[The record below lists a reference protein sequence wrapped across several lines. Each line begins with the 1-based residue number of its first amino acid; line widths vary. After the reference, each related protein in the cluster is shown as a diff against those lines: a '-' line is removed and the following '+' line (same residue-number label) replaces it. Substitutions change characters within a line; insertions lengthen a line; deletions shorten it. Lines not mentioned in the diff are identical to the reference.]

1 MSWSVEKGK
10 RRGGTP
16 RKREYPSRAADY
28 DLLEPIG
35 DGATAVVHRA
45 RCLPLDGEVVAVKI
59 MNMAQRSEADV
70 INASE
75 EVKTMSTIDHDNL
88 LGAYC
93 SFTEGEALWIVM
105 PYMAGGSCFHLMKSS
120 YPKGFDEKF
129 IAFVL
134 RETLEGLAYLHRY
147 ALVHRDVKAG
157 NILLD
162 QHKGVKLADFGASAS
177 LYDPMINRHGKR
189 RTLVGT
195 PCWMAPEVMEQ
206 KEYDAKYFLILITTL
221 LYFNYA
227 CVCVY
232 IFFNKTKVNCRA
244 DIWSFGI
251 TALELAHGHA
261 PFSTQP
267 PAKVFLLTLQH
278 APPSLHNTKDKKFSK
293 SFKQMIATCLIKDPS
308 KRPTAQHLL
317 ELPFFKKLKLED
329 NVLKCILNKLP
340 SLGDRMQSI
349 KENEAKLQAEK
360 KPYDKS
366 KEKASQDE
374 YLRGVSEWNFD
385 IADLKAQAALY
396 PDENDGGEDEYL
408 RFLFELDTIDETAPT
423 QDVHARDYSRSEN
436 EKQEC
441 NDVAR
446 NQNSIDTTPTLQSTN
461 QLEKESPNG
470 LVRHESFELRSKS
483 AAKQITRAVSNC
495 KDFDEYL
502 KSAIQK
508 GRFKVTVEGADLEKL
523 EVTTPREK
531 ELLERIASLE
541 QMLHA
546 TQDEVQRLREKE
558 TKGAMTCAQLQ

>member
-1 MSWSVEKGK
+1 MEKGK
-10 RRGGTP
+10 RRGGSSSSGPMTVA
-16 RKREYPSRAADY
+16 RKRDQFPSRAKDY
-28 DLLEPIG
+28 ELLEPVG
-35 DGATAVVHRA
+35 DGATAVVRRA
-45 RCLPLDGEVVAVKI
+45 RCLPLGGEVVAVKI
-59 MNMAQRSEADV
+59 MNMSQRSEADV
-70 INASE
+70 IHASE
-75 EVKTMSTIDHDNL
+75 EVKTMSTIDHGNL

-93 SFTEGEALWIVM
+93 SFTEGETLWIIM

-189 RTLVGT
+189 KTLVGT

-206 KEYDAKYFLILITTL
+206 KEYDVK
-221 LYFNYA
+221 
-227 CVCVY
+227 
-232 IFFNKTKVNCRA
+232 A

-278 APPSLHNTKDKKFSK
+278 APPSLHNTKEKKFSK

-317 ELPFFKKLKLED
+317 ELPFFKKVKFED
-329 NVLKCILNKLP
+329 NVLKCVLNKLP

-360 KPYDKS
+360 KPLDKC

-374 YLRGVSEWNFD
+374 YMRGVSEWNFD
-385 IADLKAQAALY
+385 IEELKAQAALY

-408 RFLFELDTIDETAPT
+408 RFLFELDTICESAPI
-423 QDVHARDYSRSEN
+423 QDVQSRDYSKDEN
-436 EKQEC
+436 EKKES
-441 NDVAR
+441 NEITR
-446 NQNSIDTTPTLQSTN
+446 NEKIDTTPILQSVK
-461 QLEKESPNG
+461 QLENKGSPNG
-470 LVRHESFELRSKS
+470 L
-483 AAKQITRAVSNC
+483 
-495 KDFDEYL
+495 DFDEYL

-508 GRFKVTVEGADLEKL
+508 GRFKVTVEGAEVEKL
-523 EVTTPREK
+523 EVATPREK

-541 QMLHA
+541 RMLHDS
-546 TQDEVQRLREKE
+546 QDEVQRLREKGKRSNVMP
-558 TKGAMTCAQLQ
+558 TTTVAKCKYKPS

>member
-1 MSWSVEKGK
+1 MEKGK
-10 RRGGTP
+10 RRAVAAART
-16 RKREYPSRAADY
+16 KREFPIRAEDY
-28 DLLEPIG
+28 ELLEAIG

-45 RCLPLDGEVVAVKI
+45 RCLPLAGEVVAIKM

-70 INASE
+70 IHASE

-93 SFTEGEALWIVM
+93 SFTEGETLWIVM

-162 QHKGVKLADFGASAS
+162 EHKGVKLADFGASAS

-189 RTLVGT
+189 KTLVGT

-206 KEYDAKYFLILITTL
+206 KEYDIK
-221 LYFNYA
+221 
-227 CVCVY
+227 
-232 IFFNKTKVNCRA
+232 A

-308 KRPTAQHLL
+308 KRPTAQNLL
-317 ELPFFKKLKLED
+317 QLPFFKKVKFEE
-329 NVLKCILNKLP
+329 NILKCMLNKLP
-340 SLGDRMQSI
+340 SLGARMISI

-360 KPYDKS
+360 KPLDKI

-374 YLRGVSEWNFD
+374 YMRGVSEWNFD
-385 IADLKAQAALY
+385 IEALKAQAALY
-396 PDENDGGEDEYL
+396 PDENASCEDDYL
-408 RFLFELDTIDETAPT
+408 RFLFELDTICESAPI
-423 QDVHARDYSRSEN
+423 QDVQAQNLSKDEIEKN
-436 EKQEC
+436 ES
-441 NDVAR
+441 NGSTR
-446 NQNSIDTTPTLQSTN
+446 NQNSVDTTPVLQSVK
-461 QLEKESPNG
+461 QLENRGNPNG
-470 LVRHESFELRSKS
+470 FVRHESFQLRSKS
-483 AAKQITRAVSNC
+483 PAKQITRAVSNC
-495 KDFDEYL
+495 ADFDEYL

-508 GRFKVTVEGADLEKL
+508 GRFKVTVEGAEVEKM
-523 EVTTPREK
+523 EAATPREK
-531 ELLERIASLE
+531 ELLEQIASLE
-541 QMLHA
+541 RMLHDS
-546 TQDEVQRLREKE
+546 QDEVQRLREKE
-558 TKGAMTCAQLQ
+558 IKGAMACQQLE

>member
-1 MSWSVEKGK
+1 MEKGK
-10 RRGGTP
+10 RRGGSSSSSGP
-16 RKREYPSRAADY
+16 QAVARKRDQFPSRAKDY
-28 DLLEPIG
+28 ELLEPVG
-35 DGATAVVHRA
+35 DGATAVVRRA
-45 RCLPLDGEVVAVKI
+45 RCLPLGGEVVAVKI
-59 MNMAQRSEADV
+59 MNMSQRSEDDV
-70 INASE
+70 NHASE
-75 EVKTMSTIDHDNL
+75 EVKMMSTIDHDNL

-93 SFTEGEALWIVM
+93 SFTEGETLWIIM

-189 RTLVGT
+189 KTLVGT

-206 KEYDAKYFLILITTL
+206 KEYDAK
-221 LYFNYA
+221 
-227 CVCVY
+227 
-232 IFFNKTKVNCRA
+232 A

-293 SFKQMIATCLIKDPS
+293 SFKQMIATCLMKDPS

-317 ELPFFKKLKLED
+317 ELPFFKKVKFED
-329 NVLKCILNKLP
+329 NVLKSVLNKLP

-349 KENEAKLQAEK
+349 QENEAKLQAEK
-360 KPYDKS
+360 KPLDKC

-374 YLRGVSEWNFD
+374 YMRGVSEWNFD
-385 IADLKAQAALY
+385 IEELKAQAALY

-408 RFLFELDTIDETAPT
+408 RFLFELDTICESAPIH
-423 QDVHARDYSRSEN
+423 DVQSRDYSKNEN
-436 EKQEC
+436 EKYKFWSGLHTLEQGK
-441 NDVAR
+441 ND
-446 NQNSIDTTPTLQSTN
+446 L
-461 QLEKESPNG
+461 
-470 LVRHESFELRSKS
+470 FF
-483 AAKQITRAVSNC
+483 AVSNC

-508 GRFKVTVEGADLEKL
+508 GRFKVTVEGAEVEKL
-523 EVTTPREK
+523 EVATPREK

-541 QMLHA
+541 RMLHDS
-546 TQDEVQRLREKE
+546 QEEVQRLREKGNCNFVLKLYFPE
-558 TKGAMTCAQLQ
+558 IKRDKRSNVMPTATVAKSKYNPS

>member
-35 DGATAVVHRA
+35 DGATAVVRRA

-88 LGAYC
+88 LGAFC
-93 SFTEGEALWIVM
+93 SFTEGFE
-105 PYMAGGSCFHLMKSS
+105 
-120 YPKGFDEKF
+120 EKF

-206 KEYDAKYFLILITTL
+206 KEYDAK
-221 LYFNYA
+221 
-227 CVCVY
+227 
-232 IFFNKTKVNCRA
+232 A

-349 KENEAKLQAEK
+349 KESEAKLQAEK

-385 IADLKAQAALY
+385 IEDLKAQAALY

-423 QDVHARDYSRSEN
+423 QDVHAQDYSRSEN

-441 NDVAR
+441 NNVAR

-495 KDFDEYL
+495 KNFDEYL

-508 GRFKVTVEGADLEKL
+508 GRFKVTVEGADVEKL

-546 TQDEVQRLREKE
+546 TQDEVQRLREKG
-558 TKGAMTCAQLQ
+558 KLHC

>member
-1 MSWSVEKGK
+1 MEKGK
-10 RRGGTP
+10 RRAGGAAAPQTVA
-16 RKREYPSRAADY
+16 RKREFPSRAADY
-28 DLLEPIG
+28 ELLEPIG
-35 DGATAVVHRA
+35 DGATAVVRRA
-45 RCLPLDGEVVAVKI
+45 RCLPLAGEVVAVKI

-70 INASE
+70 IHASE

-93 SFTEGEALWIVM
+93 SFTEGETLWIIM

-189 RTLVGT
+189 KTLVGT

-206 KEYDAKYFLILITTL
+206 KEYDVK
-221 LYFNYA
+221 
-227 CVCVY
+227 
-232 IFFNKTKVNCRA
+232 A

-317 ELPFFKKLKLED
+317 ELPFFKKVKFED
-329 NVLKCILNKLP
+329 NILKCMLNKLP
-340 SLGDRMQSI
+340 SLGDRMLSI

-360 KPYDKS
+360 KPLDKS

-374 YLRGVSEWNFD
+374 YMRGVSEWNFD
-385 IADLKAQAALY
+385 IEELKAQAALY

-408 RFLFELDTIDETAPT
+408 RFLFELDTICESAPI
-423 QDVHARDYSRSEN
+423 QDVQARDYFKDEN
-436 EKQEC
+436 EKLHFQKES
-441 NDVAR
+441 NEVTR
-446 NQNSIDTTPTLQSTN
+446 NQNSTDTAPVLQSVK
-461 QLEKESPNG
+461 QLENKGSPNG
-470 LVRHESFELRSKS
+470 LVRHESFQLRSKS
-483 AAKQITRAVSNC
+483 PAKQITRAVSNC

-508 GRFKVTVEGADLEKL
+508 GRFKVTVEGAEVEKL
-523 EVTTPREK
+523 EVATPREK

-541 QMLHA
+541 RMY
-546 TQDEVQRLREKE
+546 V
-558 TKGAMTCAQLQ
+558 CYILQPLFEITFII

>member
-1 MSWSVEKGK
+1 MEKGK
-10 RRGGTP
+10 RRGGSSSSSGP
-16 RKREYPSRAADY
+16 QAVARKRDQFPSRAKDY
-28 DLLEPIG
+28 ELLEPVG
-35 DGATAVVHRA
+35 DGATAVVRRA
-45 RCLPLDGEVVAVKI
+45 RCLPLGGEVVAVKI
-59 MNMAQRSEADV
+59 MNMSQRSEDDV
-70 INASE
+70 NHASE
-75 EVKTMSTIDHDNL
+75 EVKMMSTIDHDNL

-93 SFTEGEALWIVM
+93 SFTE
-105 PYMAGGSCFHLMKSS
+105 
-120 YPKGFDEKF
+120 GFDEKF

-189 RTLVGT
+189 KTLVGT

-206 KEYDAKYFLILITTL
+206 KEYDAK
-221 LYFNYA
+221 
-227 CVCVY
+227 
-232 IFFNKTKVNCRA
+232 A

-293 SFKQMIATCLIKDPS
+293 SFKQMIATCLMKDPS

-317 ELPFFKKLKLED
+317 ELPFFKKVKFED
-329 NVLKCILNKLP
+329 NVLKSVLNKLP

-349 KENEAKLQAEK
+349 QENEAKLQAEK
-360 KPYDKS
+360 KPLDKC

-374 YLRGVSEWNFD
+374 YMRGVSEWNFD
-385 IADLKAQAALY
+385 IEELKAQAALY

-408 RFLFELDTIDETAPT
+408 RFLFELDTICESAPIH
-423 QDVHARDYSRSEN
+423 DVQSRDYSKNEN
-436 EKQEC
+436 EKKES
-441 NDVAR
+441 NEITR
-446 NQNSIDTTPTLQSTN
+446 NEKIDTTPILQRI
-461 QLEKESPNG
+461 KEALMASC
-470 LVRHESFELRSKS
+470 
-483 AAKQITRAVSNC
+483 ATISNC

-508 GRFKVTVEGADLEKL
+508 GRFKVTVEGAEVEKL
-523 EVTTPREK
+523 EVATPREK

-541 QMLHA
+541 RIDKRSNVMPTA
-546 TQDEVQRLREKE
+546 TVAKS
-558 TKGAMTCAQLQ
+558 KYNPS

>member
-1 MSWSVEKGK
+1 MEKGK
-10 RRGGTP
+10 RRGGSSSSGP
-16 RKREYPSRAADY
+16 QAVARKRDQFPSRAKDY
-28 DLLEPIG
+28 ELLEPVG
-35 DGATAVVHRA
+35 DGATAVVRRA
-45 RCLPLDGEVVAVKI
+45 RCLPLGGEVVAVKI
-59 MNMAQRSEADV
+59 MNMSQRSEADV
-70 INASE
+70 IHASE
-75 EVKTMSTIDHDNL
+75 EVKMMSTIDHDNL

-93 SFTEGEALWIVM
+93 SFTEGETLWIIM

-189 RTLVGT
+189 KTLVGT

-206 KEYDAKYFLILITTL
+206 KEYDAK
-221 LYFNYA
+221 
-227 CVCVY
+227 
-232 IFFNKTKVNCRA
+232 A

-293 SFKQMIATCLIKDPS
+293 SFKQMIATCLMKDPS

-317 ELPFFKKLKLED
+317 ELPFFKKVKFED
-329 NVLKCILNKLP
+329 NVLKSVLNKLP
-340 SLGDRMQSI
+340 SLGDRMQI
-349 KENEAKLQAEK
+349 IQENEAKLQAEK
-360 KPYDKS
+360 KPLDKC

-374 YLRGVSEWNFD
+374 YMRGVSEWNFD
-385 IADLKAQAALY
+385 IEELKAQAALY

-408 RFLFELDTIDETAPT
+408 RFLFELDTICESAPIH
-423 QDVHARDYSRSEN
+423 DVQSQDYSKNEN
-436 EKQEC
+436 EKLHFQKES
-441 NDVAR
+441 NEITR
-446 NQNSIDTTPTLQSTN
+446 NEKIDTTPILQRCSKYGFFNNKCSTLMAQSF
-461 QLEKESPNG
+461 
-470 LVRHESFELRSKS
+470 FEP
-483 AAKQITRAVSNC
+483 ISNC

-508 GRFKVTVEGADLEKL
+508 GRFKVTVEGAEVEKL
-523 EVTTPREK
+523 EVATPREK
-531 ELLERIASLE
+531 ELLEQIASLE
-541 QMLHA
+541 RMLRDS
-546 TQDEVQRLREKE
+546 QDEVQRLREKGNCIFVLRLYFPKIKRDKRSNVMP
-558 TKGAMTCAQLQ
+558 TATVAKSKYNPS